1 MGVEI
6 LSMKLDFLGG
16 FSLASRLE
24 LTTWTSRCILSQR
37 SMLQQLYTCLTT
49 KRQRFGSHR
58 LSSCTKTL
66 LCSSLGAAED
76 LLEARLDRPREVP
89 FRPCLESHVSAPPRS
104 PLCAPDRPSL
114 VGCHVR

>member
-24 LTTWTSRCILSQR
+24 LTSLGLTLCSVTAIDAAAAVHLSNNKATEIRITSTL
-37 SMLQQLYTCLTT
+37 QLY
-49 KRQRFGSHR
+49 K
-58 LSSCTKTL
+58 KP
-66 LCSSLGAAED
+66 LCSFLGAAED